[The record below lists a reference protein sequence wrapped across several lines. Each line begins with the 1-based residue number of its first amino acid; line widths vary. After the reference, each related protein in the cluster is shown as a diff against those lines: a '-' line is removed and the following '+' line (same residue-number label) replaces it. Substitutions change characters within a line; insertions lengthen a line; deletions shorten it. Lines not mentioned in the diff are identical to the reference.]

1 MQIFI
6 SWSKG
11 TSLEYARFLRDWL
24 PDVIQQVQPWVS
36 AEDIEKGQR
45 WMVELGEMLD
55 ASTEG
60 LICVTAENQREP
72 WLNFEAGALAKYLG
86 HAAVRPILLGV
97 APTDITGPLAQFQS
111 TLATD
116 GDDMLRLVTSLN
128 SRCTSPLEARRLEAA
143 FDRVWDRYLGR
154 AKALEDVALTAP
166 EASDSRSADDMTREI
181 LERVRDLSRH
191 EIGVQMQNLKPV
203 RRRRANP
210 SNTVYVD
217 GTAHDRSV
225 YHRTYGDGLILKSLP
240 DTPTPDGSPTVLVD
254 FNKHGLN
261 VVRFEDLIYQHRLPF
276 VDGAFDDE
284 RVVE

>member
-1 MQIFI
+1 MQIFV

-24 PDVIQQVQPWVS
+24 PDVIQQVRPWVS

-45 WMVELGEMLD
+45 WVVELGEMLD

-86 HAAVRPILLGV
+86 HTAVRPILLGV
-97 APTDITGPLAQFQS
+97 EPTDVTGPLAQFQS
-111 TLATD
+111 TSATD
-116 GDDMLRLVTSLN
+116 RHDMLRLVTSLN
-128 SRCTSPLEARRLEAA
+128 SRCPNPLEARRLEAA
-143 FDRVWDRYLGR
+143 FDRVWDRYLAR
-154 AKALEDVALTAP
+154 AEELEEVALTAP

-181 LERVRDLSRH
+181 LERVRDMSRH
-191 EIGVQMQNLKPV
+191 EIAQMQNVRPM
-203 RRRRANP
+203 RRRRVSP

-225 YHRTYGDGLILKSLP
+225 YHRAYGDGLILKSLP
-240 DTPTPDGSPTVLVD
+240 DTPTLDGSPTVLVD

-276 VDGAFDDE
+276 VDEGFDNE
-284 RVVE
+284 QVAE